1 MDNNSGFT
9 AVLNPTRDKIL
20 TTLYRGKSMKKLS
33 FTLAAVST
41 MFAALVTFNANA
53 DQKIPVLSAQ
63 ELVNHCKFPASPE
76 SRSYCIGYTTAIYD
90 TYLATRHPQRAKNT
104 ICVKQPAPKR
114 DEVIADYVQF
124 ISQTAPMLANDPA
137 AGTFLSFLTMRF
149 PCAKK

>member
-1 MDNNSGFT
+1 M
-9 AVLNPTRDKIL
+9 PI
-20 TTLYRGKSMKKLS
+20 GKPIADLGD
-33 FTLAAVST
+33 TGD
-41 MFAALVTFNANA
+41 A

-104 ICVKQPAPKR
+104 ICVKQPAPTR
-114 DEVIADYVQF
+114 DEVIADYVKF

-137 AGTFLSFLTMRF
+137 AGTLLSFLTMRF